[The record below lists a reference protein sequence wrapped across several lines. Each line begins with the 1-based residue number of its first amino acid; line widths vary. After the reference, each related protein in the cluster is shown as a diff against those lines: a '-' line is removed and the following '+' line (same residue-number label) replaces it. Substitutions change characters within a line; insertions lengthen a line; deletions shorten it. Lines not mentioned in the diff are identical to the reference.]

1 MKLLDILNE
10 GTEYLVKYTVLKDKD
25 FSKGTASYENKED
38 AKKFFDDM
46 VKDSEVISVTLRQ
59 KTGPDSSQ
67 DMMGGAMKSLGREED
82 IEKYTHPAWK
92 GASQGGR
99 KYDELT
105 DQEKNIRSFLGSPS
119 FISKKKGFTN
129 KDGSDKYF
137 EEGLEEGF
145 KDKIDVQLMKLLDA
159 VGFDKFADV
168 LIDKFGIDG
177 FTDRLHN
184 AIGRMPGGE
193 KILQKIGDMSA
204 LKEGM
209 NEISKPTIVVY
220 DGKRLAV
227 DPKDIERLK
236 SGKDIVGKSTK
247 HAGQEEWIPAK
258 GKWKVEESVNEGMS
272 KSAIMRQIKDAEE
285 ILDSGEAD
293 GVPLNNE
300 TEMLVQQELSRLK
313 RMLAMNET
321 SLEEIYNQ
329 VSEAKDFGFFGN
341 EEGKTGNSIV
351 SEAFDD
357 YEATVERAFQ
367 NLVNKVNTAI
377 NIGGSGGKDT
387 EVREMMMY
395 HFDKIQ
401 DKITT
406 TDLIN
411 ATIRK

>member
-46 VKDSEVISVTLRQ
+46 VKDSEVISATLRQ

-82 IEKYTHPAWK
+82 IERYTHPAWK
-92 GASQGGR
+92 GASQGGK

-105 DQEKNIRSFLGSPS
+105 DQEKNIRYFLGTPSFL
-119 FISKKKGFTN
+119 SKKKGFTN

-137 EEGLEEGF
+137 EEGLE
-145 KDKIDVQLMKLLDA
+145 
-159 VGFDKFADV
+159 
-168 LIDKFGIDG
+168 
-177 FTDRLHN
+177 
-184 AIGRMPGGE
+184 
-193 KILQKIGDMSA
+193 
-204 LKEGM
+204 
-209 NEISKPTIVVY
+209 
-220 DGKRLAV
+220 
-227 DPKDIERLK
+227 
-236 SGKDIVGKSTK
+236 
-247 HAGQEEWIPAK
+247 
-258 GKWKVEESVNEGMS
+258 EGMS

-300 TEMLVQQELSRLK
+300 TEMLVQRELTNLK
-313 RMLAMNET
+313 KMLAMNET

-329 VSEAKDFGFFGN
+329 VSEARDFGFFGN

-377 NIGGSGGKDT
+377 NIGGSGGTDT

>member
-25 FSKGTASYENKED
+25 FSKGTASYESEED

-46 VKDSEVISVTLRQ
+46 VKDSEVISATLRQ

-105 DQEKNIRSFLGSPS
+105 DQEKNIRYFLGTPSFL
-119 FISKKKGFTN
+119 SKKKGFTN

-137 EEGLEEGF
+137 EEGLEEGV
-145 KDKIDVQLMKLLDA
+145 KDKIDAQLMKLLDA

-209 NEISKPTIVVY
+209 
-220 DGKRLAV
+220 
-227 DPKDIERLK
+227 
-236 SGKDIVGKSTK
+236 
-247 HAGQEEWIPAK
+247 
-258 GKWKVEESVNEGMS
+258 S

-285 ILDSGEAD
+285 ILDSGEAN
-293 GVPLNNE
+293 GVPLDNE
-300 TEMLVQQELSRLK
+300 TEMLVQQELTKLK

-329 VSEAKDFGFFGN
+329 VSEVKDFGFFGN
-341 EEGKTGNSIV
+341 EEGRTGNAIA

-357 YEATVERAFQ
+357 YEAAVERAFQ

-377 NIGGSGGKDT
+377 NIGGSGGTDT

-401 DKITT
+401 DQITT

-411 ATIRK
+411 ATFRK

>member
-1 MKLLDILNE
+1 MLSIKMKLLDILNE

-25 FSKGTASYENKED
+25 FSKGTASYKDKED
-38 AKKFFDDM
+38 AEKFFNDM
-46 VKDSEVISVTLRQ
+46 VQDDEVISATLRK
-59 KTGPDSSQ
+59 KTGPDPSQ

-82 IEKYTHPAWK
+82 IERYTHPAWK
-92 GASQGGR
+92 AAGQGGK

-105 DQEKNIRSFLGSPS
+105 DQEKNIRYFLSTPS

-137 EEGLEEGF
+137 EEGVKEGV
-145 KDKIDVQLMKLLDA
+145 KDKIDAQLMKLLDA

-168 LIDKFGIDG
+168 LIDKFGIDE
-177 FTDRLHN
+177 FPDRLYN
-184 AIGRMPGGE
+184 AIKKIPAGD

-204 LKEGM
+204 LK
-209 NEISKPTIVVY
+209 
-220 DGKRLAV
+220 
-227 DPKDIERLK
+227 
-236 SGKDIVGKSTK
+236 
-247 HAGQEEWIPAK
+247 
-258 GKWKVEESVNEGMS
+258 EGMS

-293 GVPLNNE
+293 GVPLDNE
-300 TEMLVQQELSRLK
+300 TEMLVQQELTKLK

-341 EEGKTGNSIV
+341 EEGRTGNAIA

-357 YEATVERAFQ
+357 YEAAVERAFQ

-377 NIGGSGGKDT
+377 NIGGSGGTDT

-401 DKITT
+401 DQITT

-411 ATIRK
+411 ATFRK

>member
-137 EEGLEEGF
+137 EEGLEEGV
-145 KDKIDVQLMKLLDA
+145 KDKIDAQLMKLLDA

-193 KILQKIGDMSA
+193 KILQNF
-204 LKEGM
+204 L
-209 NEISKPTIVVY
+209 
-220 DGKRLAV
+220 
-227 DPKDIERLK
+227 
-236 SGKDIVGKSTK
+236 DIV
-247 HAGQEEWIPAK
+247 
-258 GKWKVEESVNEGMS
+258 
-272 KSAIMRQIKDAEE
+272 
-285 ILDSGEAD
+285 
-293 GVPLNNE
+293 
-300 TEMLVQQELSRLK
+300 
-313 RMLAMNET
+313 
-321 SLEEIYNQ
+321 
-329 VSEAKDFGFFGN
+329 
-341 EEGKTGNSIV
+341 
-351 SEAFDD
+351 
-357 YEATVERAFQ
+357 
-367 NLVNKVNTAI
+367 
-377 NIGGSGGKDT
+377 
-387 EVREMMMY
+387 
-395 HFDKIQ
+395 
-401 DKITT
+401 
-406 TDLIN
+406 
-411 ATIRK
+411 

>member
-25 FSKGTASYENKED
+25 FSKGTASYESEED

-46 VKDSEVISVTLRQ
+46 VKDDEVISATLRK

-82 IEKYTHPAWK
+82 IEKYTHPAWLE
-92 GASQGGR
+92 ARQGGM

-119 FISKKKGFTN
+119 FLSKKRGFTN

-137 EEGLEEGF
+137 EESLE
-145 KDKIDVQLMKLLDA
+145 
-159 VGFDKFADV
+159 
-168 LIDKFGIDG
+168 
-177 FTDRLHN
+177 
-184 AIGRMPGGE
+184 
-193 KILQKIGDMSA
+193 
-204 LKEGM
+204 
-209 NEISKPTIVVY
+209 
-220 DGKRLAV
+220 
-227 DPKDIERLK
+227 
-236 SGKDIVGKSTK
+236 
-247 HAGQEEWIPAK
+247 
-258 GKWKVEESVNEGMS
+258 EGMS

-293 GVPLNNE
+293 GVPLDNE
-300 TEMLVQQELSRLK
+300 TEMLVQQELTKLK
-313 RMLAMNET
+313 RMLTMNET

-341 EEGKTGNSIV
+341 EEGRTGNAIA

-357 YEATVERAFQ
+357 YEAAVERAFQ

-377 NIGGSGGKDT
+377 NIGGSGGTDT

-401 DKITT
+401 DQITT

-411 ATIRK
+411 ATFRK

>member
-25 FSKGTASYENKED
+25 FSKGTASYKDEGD

-46 VKDSEVISVTLRQ
+46 VQDDEVISATLRK

-82 IEKYTHPAWK
+82 VERYTHPAWLE
-92 GASQGGR
+92 ARQGGM

-137 EEGLEEGF
+137 EEGLKEYYN
-145 KDKIDVQLMKLLDA
+145 K
-159 VGFDKFADV
+159 
-168 LIDKFGIDG
+168 
-177 FTDRLHN
+177 N
-184 AIGRMPGGE
+184 AI
-193 KILQKIGDMSA
+193 MS
-204 LKEGM
+204 
-209 NEISKPTIVVY
+209 
-220 DGKRLAV
+220 
-227 DPKDIERLK
+227 
-236 SGKDIVGKSTK
+236 
-247 HAGQEEWIPAK
+247 
-258 GKWKVEESVNEGMS
+258 
-272 KSAIMRQIKDAEE
+272 QIKDAEE
-285 ILDSGEAD
+285 ILNSGEAD
-293 GVPLNNE
+293 GVPLDDE
-300 TEMLVQQELSRLK
+300 TEMLVQQELTRLI
-313 RMLAMNET
+313 RMLSMNET

-341 EEGKTGNSIV
+341 EEGRTGNAIA

>member
-1 MKLLDILNE
+1 MKLLDILKE
-10 GTEYLVKYTVLKDKD
+10 GTEYKVSYTVLKDKD
-25 FSKGTASYENKED
+25 FSKGSASYESGED

-46 VKDSEVISVTLRQ
+46 VKDDEVISATLRK

-67 DMMGGAMKSLGREED
+67 DMMGGFMKSLGREED
-82 IEKYTHPAWK
+82 IERYTHPAWK
-92 GASQGGR
+92 GAAQGGK

-105 DQEKNIRSFLGSPS
+105 DQEKNIRSFLGNPS

-137 EEGLEEGF
+137 EEGMEEN
-145 KDKIDVQLMKLLDA
+145 KIGKLLGA
-159 VGFDKFADV
+159 RNYKYVGGPTSGKAIVAGPMLDNEKNQ
-168 LIDKFGIDG
+168 LIKKARQAGYVAKP
-177 FTDRLHN
+177 N
-184 AIGRMPGGE
+184 MGGGVT
-193 KILQKIGDMSA
+193 IFI
-204 LKEGM
+204 KEG
-209 NEISKPTIVVY
+209 I
-220 DGKRLAV
+220 
-227 DPKDIERLK
+227 
-236 SGKDIVGKSTK
+236 
-247 HAGQEEWIPAK
+247 
-258 GKWKVEESVNEGMS
+258 S

-293 GVPLNNE
+293 GMPLDNE
-300 TEMLVQQELSRLK
+300 TEMLVQQELTKLK

-341 EEGKTGNSIV
+341 EEGKTGNAIA

-357 YEATVERAFQ
+357 YEAAVERAFQ

-377 NIGGSGGKDT
+377 NIGGSGGTDT

-401 DKITT
+401 EKVTT

-411 ATIRK
+411 ATFRK